1 MRRLTSRPHI
11 RGRAQTHF
19 RNHTML
25 HPRTA
30 LSSCA
35 IAVFLMACSTADNA
49 ATDTAAADTG
59 APATT
64 SQAPASPAASRPA
77 PTDPEHDFLRKMI
90 DHHEGMI
97 QMAMAAMSKGANPT
111 TQGDAHNLHTKQADE
126 QKKMIADVQAK
137 YGEAVTPMI
146 MPAHKAMADS
156 LAPKTGAEYDRTFYR
171 LTVQH
176 HQEGVQM
183 VDEMLP
189 RFTKADV
196 RQMAEKMKAD
206 QQKEITEFQRK
217 AGS

>member
-1 MRRLTSRPHI
+1 
-11 RGRAQTHF
+11 
-19 RNHTML
+19 ML
-25 HPRTA
+25 HPRRA

-35 IAVFLMACSTADNA
+35 IAVVLMACSSADDA
-49 ATDTAAADTG
+49 ATDTAAG
-59 APATT
+59 IGATT
-64 SQAPASPAASRPA
+64 TASQTPASPTASRPA

-97 QMAMAAMSKGANPT
+97 QMATAAMTKGASPS
-111 TQGDAHNLHTKQADE
+111 TQGDAHNVHTKQADE
-126 QKKMIADVQAK
+126 QKQMIADVQSK
-137 YGEAVTPMI
+137 YGETVTPMI

-156 LAPKTGAEYDRTFYR
+156 LATKTGAEYDRTFYR

-176 HQEGVQM
+176 HREGVQM

-217 AGS
+217 AGP